1 MAARYRDP
9 LEDVEAMCRDD
20 RCTIEGL
27 HPKHV
32 VQENKRGRKAKKSI
46 TAVVTTQTTNDFP
59 RVPKRGKTAF
69 RGWQPCPNCRGSG
82 SVGNAKCGGCTNGF
96 VFNGVL
102 FGPAP
107 PKRGK
112 R

>member
-1 MAARYRDP
+1 MRARKDP
-9 LEDVEAMCRDD
+9 LDDVEAMCREDL
-20 RCTIEGL
+20 CKIEGL

-32 VQENKRGRKAKKSI
+32 VQENKRGRKARK
-46 TAVVTTQTTNDFP
+46 TVAAVEETQETNDVP
-59 RVPKRGKTAF
+59 RVPNKGKTAF
-69 RGWQPCPNCRGSG
+69 RGWQPCPTCRGSG
-82 SVGNAKCGGCTNGF
+82 IVGRGKCGGCTNGF

-107 PKRGK
+107 PKGR